1 MYEYI
6 DTACRIYEDTD
17 RQERNMFQLSRPP
30 QPMEHWQNY
39 IDLVKNDGDDNA
51 FLVFLHYYEP
61 TINGKVESFVNRY
74 ALHGHF
80 ADVKMSYV
88 EALWERL
95 QEYPPDCKI
104 PFLKY
109 VKQATTNAMNS
120 YAALNLKG
128 FSISQDKQYYRLR
141 TAAYIYKTTCLED
154 VKQAAPMICDQVH
167 VTEKTARRLLDEVRV
182 LDTFLWYDQQSSEKA
197 AEFHDTLSGKDVMG
211 LRKPYLPEPALL
223 RKETKKY
230 IRDAFHKLGYRDQ
243 DIVSRH
249 LGFYKVCFRPLFSVS
264 FEELADI
271 HQFSTADGVRKA
283 YKRAL
288 EKMRKQLEEWGVLES
303 VRVKRIK
310 KTIKLW
316 QFAYRPMDAGEPG
329 MIEFTVRENK
339 PVDHRIVKPAEN
351 DAADLHFGREAV
363 YMICRLAEKDALPKN
378 EVLVLPDG
386 DLMSRSYR

>member
-6 DTACRIYEDTD
+6 DTTYRIYEDTD
-17 RQERNMFQLSRPP
+17 RQERNMFQLSCPP
-30 QPMEHWQNY
+30 QPMEHWQEY
-39 IDLVKNDGDDNA
+39 IDLVKHDGDENA

-74 ALHGHF
+74 GLHGHF
-80 ADVKMSYV
+80 ADVKLAYV

-109 VKQATTNAMNS
+109 VKQATTDAMNS

-141 TAAYIYKTTCLED
+141 TAAYIYKTICLED
-154 VKQAAPMICDQVH
+154 VEQAVLMICGQLH

-182 LDTFLWYDQQSSEKA
+182 LDTFLWYDQQNEEKT
-197 AEFHDTLSGKDVMG
+197 AEFHDTLSGQDVMG
-211 LRKPYLPEPALL
+211 LLKPYLPEPALL
-223 RKETKKY
+223 RKETRKY
-230 IRDAFHKLGYRDQ
+230 IRVAFHKLGYRDQ

-283 YKRAL
+283 YKRTL
-288 EKMRKQLEEWGVLES
+288 EKMRKQLEEWSVLES

-310 KTIKLW
+310 KTARMW
-316 QFAYRPMDAGEPG
+316 QFEYRPMDAGEPG
-329 MIEFTVRENK
+329 VIEFTIRENN
-339 PVDHRIVKPAEN
+339 PVDHRIVKPAEM
-351 DAADLHFGREAV
+351 DTTDLRFGREAAH
-363 YMICRLAEKDALPKN
+363 MICRLAEKDDLPKN
-378 EVLVLPDG
+378 EALVLPDG
-386 DLMSRSYR
+386 DLMPRSYR

>member
-6 DTACRIYEDTD
+6 DTACRIYEDSD
-17 RQERNMFQLSRPP
+17 RQERNMFQLARVP
-30 QPMEHWQNY
+30 QSMEHWQDY
-39 IDLVKNDGDDNA
+39 IDLVKNNRDENA

-74 ALHGHF
+74 GLHSHF
-80 ADVKMSYV
+80 ADVKMAYV

-95 QEYPPDCKI
+95 QEYPHDSKI

-109 VKQATTNAMNS
+109 VKQATTDAMNS

-141 TAAYIYKTTCLED
+141 TAAYLYKTVCQED
-154 VKQAAPMICDQVH
+154 VEQAVPMICDQLH

-182 LDTFLWYDQQSSEKA
+182 LDTFLWYDQQNEEKA
-197 AEFHDTLSGKDVMG
+197 AEFHDTLSGADVMG
-211 LRKPYLPEPALL
+211 LLKPHLPEPALL
-223 RKETKKY
+223 RKETRKY
-230 IRDAFHKLGYRDQ
+230 IRGAFHKLGYRDQ

-264 FEELADI
+264 FEDLADI

-288 EKMRKQLEEWGVLES
+288 EKMRMQLEEWGVLES

-310 KTIKLW
+310 KTTKLW
-316 QFAYRPMDAGEPG
+316 RFEYRPMDVGEPG
-329 MIEFTVRENK
+329 LTEFTVKENF

-351 DAADLHFGREAV
+351 DTADLRFGREAIH
-363 YMICRLAEKDALPKN
+363 MISRLAEKDALPKN

-386 DLMSRSYR
+386 DLMPRSYR

>member
-6 DTACRIYEDTD
+6 DTTCRIYEDTD
-17 RQERNMFQLSRPP
+17 RQERNMFQLSCPP
-30 QPMEHWQNY
+30 QPMEHWQDY
-39 IDLVKNDGDDNA
+39 IDLVKNSGDEKA

-80 ADVKMSYV
+80 ADVKMAYV
-88 EALWERL
+88 EALWEWL
-95 QEYPPDCKI
+95 QEYPPDCRI
-104 PFLKY
+104 PFLKF
-109 VKQATTNAMNS
+109 VKQATTDAMNS

-141 TAAYIYKTTCLED
+141 TAAYIYKTVCQED
-154 VKQAAPMICDQVH
+154 VEQAVPMICDQLH

-182 LDTFLWYDQQSSEKA
+182 LDTFLWYDQQSEEKS
-197 AEFHDTLSGKDVMG
+197 AEFHDTLSGEDVMG
-211 LRKPYLPEPALL
+211 LLKPYLPEPALL
-223 RKETKKY
+223 RKETRKY
-230 IRDAFHKLGYRDQ
+230 IRAAFHKLGYRDQ

-264 FEELADI
+264 FENLADI

-288 EKMRKQLEEWGVLES
+288 EKMRKQLEEWSVLES
-303 VRVKRIK
+303 VQVKQIK
-310 KTIKLW
+310 KTARMW
-316 QFAYRPMDAGEPG
+316 QFEYRPMDSAEPG
-329 MIEFTVRENK
+329 LIEFTVRENT
-339 PVDHRIVKPAEN
+339 PVDHRIVKSAEN
-351 DAADLHFGREAV
+351 DAADLHFGREAAHL
-363 YMICRLAEKDALPKN
+363 ICRLAEKDALPKN

-386 DLMSRSYR
+386 DLMPRSYR

>member
-1 MYEYI
+1 
-6 DTACRIYEDTD
+6 
-17 RQERNMFQLSRPP
+17 MFQLSCAP
-30 QPMEHWQNY
+30 QPMEHWQDY
-39 IDLVKNDGDDNA
+39 IDLVKNNGDENA
-51 FLVFLHYYEP
+51 FLVFLHFYEP

-80 ADVKMSYV
+80 ADVKMAYV
-88 EALWERL
+88 EALWARL

-109 VKQATTNAMNS
+109 VKQATTDAMNS

-141 TAAYIYKTTCLED
+141 TAAYIYKTTCQED
-154 VKQAAPMICDQVH
+154 VEQAVPMICDQLH

-182 LDTFLWYDQQSSEKA
+182 LDTFLWYDQQSEEKS
-197 AEFHDTLSGKDVMG
+197 AEFHDTLTGQDVMG
-211 LRKPYLPEPALL
+211 LLKPYLPEPALL
-223 RKETKKY
+223 RKETRKY

-264 FEELADI
+264 FEDLADI

-310 KTIKLW
+310 KTAKLW
-316 QFAYRPMDAGEPG
+316 QFEYRPMDAGEPG
-329 MIEFTVRENK
+329 LIQFSVRENK

-351 DAADLHFGREAV
+351 DTADLRFGREAAHL
-363 YMICRLAEKDALPKN
+363 ICRLAEKDALPKN
-378 EVLVLPDG
+378 EVLVFPDG
-386 DLMSRSYR
+386 DLMPRSYK

>member
-6 DTACRIYEDTD
+6 DTTCRVYEDTD
-17 RQERNMFQLSRPP
+17 RQERNMFQLSRAP
-30 QPMEHWQNY
+30 QPMEHWQDY
-39 IDLVKNDGDDNA
+39 IDLVKNNGDENA

-74 ALHGHF
+74 GLRGHF
-80 ADVKMSYV
+80 ADVKMAYV

-95 QEYPPDCKI
+95 REYPPDCKI

-109 VKQATTNAMNS
+109 IKQATTDAMNS

-141 TAAYIYKTTCLED
+141 TAAYIYKTICQED
-154 VKQAAPMICDQVH
+154 VEQAVPMICGQLH

-197 AEFHDTLSGKDVMG
+197 AEFHDTLSGEDVMG
-211 LRKPYLPEPALL
+211 LLKPYLPEPALL
-223 RKETKKY
+223 RKETRKY
-230 IRDAFHKLGYRDQ
+230 IRNAFHKLGYRDQ

-288 EKMRKQLEEWGVLES
+288 EKMRKQLEEWSVLES

-310 KTIKLW
+310 KTTKLW
-316 QFAYRPMDAGEPG
+316 QFEYRPMDAGEPG
-329 MIEFTVRENK
+329 LIEFTIRENN
-339 PVDHRIVKPAEN
+339 PLDHRIVTPAEN
-351 DAADLHFGREAV
+351 DTADLRFGREAAH
-363 YMICRLAEKDALPKN
+363 MICRLAEKDDLPKN
-378 EVLVLPDG
+378 EALVLPDG
-386 DLMSRSYR
+386 DLMPRSYK

>member
-1 MYEYI
+1 
-6 DTACRIYEDTD
+6 
-17 RQERNMFQLSRPP
+17 MFQLSRAP
-30 QPMEHWQNY
+30 QPMEHWQDY
-39 IDLVKNDGDDNA
+39 IDLVKNNGDENA

-80 ADVKMSYV
+80 ADVKMAYV

-109 VKQATTNAMNS
+109 VKQATTDALNS

-141 TAAYIYKTTCLED
+141 TAAYIYKTICKED
-154 VKQAAPMICDQVH
+154 VEQAVPMICDQLH

-182 LDTFLWYDQQSSEKA
+182 LDTFLWYDQQNEEKT
-197 AEFHDTLSGKDVMG
+197 AEFHDSLTGQDVMG
-211 LRKPYLPEPALL
+211 LLKPYLPEPALL
-223 RKETKKY
+223 RKETRKY
-230 IRDAFHKLGYRDQ
+230 IRAAFHKLGYRDQ

-288 EKMRKQLEEWGVLES
+288 EKMRKQLEEWSVLES

-310 KTIKLW
+310 KTARMW
-316 QFAYRPMDAGEPG
+316 QFEYRPMDSGEPG
-329 MIEFTVRENK
+329 LIEFTVRENT
-339 PVDHRIVKPAEN
+339 PVDHRIVKPAEG
-351 DAADLHFGREAV
+351 DTGDLRFGREAAHL
-363 YMICRLAEKDALPKN
+363 ICRLAEKDALPKN

-386 DLMSRSYR
+386 DLMPRSYK

>member
-6 DTACRIYEDTD
+6 DTACRVYEDTD
-17 RQERNMFQLSRPP
+17 RQERNMFQLSRVPE
-30 QPMEHWQNY
+30 PMEHWQDY
-39 IDLVKNDGDDNA
+39 IDLVKNNGDDNA

-80 ADVKMSYV
+80 ADVKMAYV
-88 EALWERL
+88 EALWEQL

-109 VKQATTNAMNS
+109 VKQATTDAMNS

-141 TAAYIYKTTCLED
+141 TAAYIYKTTCQED
-154 VKQAAPMICDQVH
+154 VEQAVPMICGQLH

-182 LDTFLWYDQQSSEKA
+182 LDTFLWYDQQNEEKS
-197 AEFHDTLSGKDVMG
+197 AEFHDTLTGQDVMG
-211 LRKPYLPEPALL
+211 LLKPYLPEPALL
-223 RKETKKY
+223 RKETRKY
-230 IRDAFHKLGYRDQ
+230 IRNAFHKLGYRDQ

-264 FEELADI
+264 FEDLADI

-288 EKMRKQLEEWGVLES
+288 EKMRKQLEAWGVLES

-310 KTIKLW
+310 KTAKLW
-316 QFAYRPMDAGEPG
+316 QFEYRPMDAGEPG
-329 MIEFTVRENK
+329 ILEFTVKENT

-351 DAADLHFGREAV
+351 DAADLHYGREAAHL
-363 YMICRLAEKDALPKN
+363 IRRLSEKDALPKN

-386 DLMSRSYR
+386 DLMPRSYK

>member
-6 DTACRIYEDTD
+6 DTTCRIYEDTD
-17 RQERNMFQLSRPP
+17 RQERNMFQLSCPP
-30 QPMEHWQNY
+30 QPMEHWQDY
-39 IDLVKNDGDDNA
+39 IDLVKDSGDENA

-61 TINGKVESFVNRY
+61 TINGKVESFENRY

-80 ADVKMSYV
+80 ADVKMAYV

-109 VKQATTNAMNS
+109 VKQATTDAMNS

-141 TAAYIYKTTCLED
+141 TAAYIYKTVCQED
-154 VKQAAPMICDQVH
+154 VEQAVPMICGQLH

-182 LDTFLWYDQQSSEKA
+182 LDTFLWYDQQSKEKS
-197 AEFHDTLSGKDVMG
+197 AEFHDTLTGQDVMG
-211 LRKPYLPEPALL
+211 LLKPHLPEPALL
-223 RKETKKY
+223 RKETRKY
-230 IRDAFHKLGYRDQ
+230 IRAAFHKLGYRDQ

-288 EKMRKQLEEWGVLES
+288 EKIRTQLEEWGVLES

-310 KTIKLW
+310 KTARMW
-316 QFAYRPMDAGEPG
+316 QFEYRPMDAGEPG
-329 MIEFTVRENK
+329 LIEFTVRENT
-339 PVDHRIVKPAEN
+339 PVDHRIVKSAEN
-351 DAADLHFGREAV
+351 DTADLRFGREAV
-363 YMICRLAEKDALPKN
+363 CMICRLAEKDALPKN

-386 DLMSRSYR
+386 DLMPRSYK

>member
-6 DTACRIYEDTD
+6 DTACRVYEDTD
-17 RQERNMFQLSRPP
+17 RQERNMFQLTRVP
-30 QPMEHWQNY
+30 QPMEHWQDY
-39 IDLVKNDGDDNA
+39 IDLVKNNGDKNA
-51 FLVFLHYYEP
+51 FLVFLHFYEP

-74 ALHGHF
+74 GLHGHF
-80 ADVKMSYV
+80 ADLKMAYV

-109 VKQATTNAMNS
+109 VKQATTDALNS

-141 TAAYIYKTTCLED
+141 TAAYIYKTICKED
-154 VKQAAPMICDQVH
+154 VEQAVPMICDQLH

-182 LDTFLWYDQQSSEKA
+182 LDTFLWYDQQNEEKT
-197 AEFHDTLSGKDVMG
+197 AEFHDSLTGQDVMG
-211 LRKPYLPEPALL
+211 LLKPYLPEPALL
-223 RKETKKY
+223 RKETRKY
-230 IRDAFHKLGYRDQ
+230 IRAAFHKLGYRDQ

-288 EKMRKQLEEWGVLES
+288 EKMRKQLEEWSVLES

-310 KTIKLW
+310 KTARMW
-316 QFAYRPMDAGEPG
+316 QFEYRPMDSGEPG
-329 MIEFTVRENK
+329 LIEFTVRENT
-339 PVDHRIVKPAEN
+339 PVDHRIVKPE
-351 DAADLHFGREAV
+351 DGDTGDLRFGREAAHL
-363 YMICRLAEKDALPKN
+363 ICRLAEKDALPKN

-386 DLMSRSYR
+386 DLMPRSYK

>member
-6 DTACRIYEDTD
+6 DTTCRVYEDTD
-17 RQERNMFQLSRPP
+17 RREWNMFQLSRAP
-30 QPMEHWQNY
+30 QPMEQWQDY
-39 IDLVKNDGDDNA
+39 IDLVKNAGDDNA
-51 FLVFLHYYEP
+51 FLAFLHYYEP
-61 TINGKVESFVNRY
+61 TINSKVESFVNRY

-80 ADVKMSYV
+80 ADVKMAYV

-95 QEYPPDCKI
+95 QEYPPDSKI

-109 VKQATTNAMNS
+109 VKQSTTDAMNS

-141 TAAYIYKTTCLED
+141 TAAYIYKTACQED
-154 VKQAAPMICDQVH
+154 MEQAIPMICGQLH
-167 VTEKTARRLLDEVRV
+167 VTEKTARQLLDEVRM
-182 LDTFLWYDQQSSEKA
+182 LDTFLWYDQQSDEKTT
-197 AEFHDTLSGKDVMG
+197 EFHDTLSGEDVMG
-211 LRKPYLPEPALL
+211 LLKPHLPEPALL
-223 RKETKKY
+223 RKETRKY

-288 EKMRKQLEEWGVLES
+288 EKMRTQLEEWCVLES

-310 KTIKLW
+310 KTAKLW
-316 QFAYRPMDAGEPG
+316 QFEYCPMDAGEPG
-329 MIEFTVRENK
+329 LIEFTVSAGT
-339 PVDHRIVKPAEN
+339 PVDHRIIKPAEN
-351 DAADLHFGREAV
+351 DTADLRFGREAAHL
-363 YMICRLAEKDALPKN
+363 ICRLAGKDDLPKN

-386 DLMSRSYR
+386 DLMPRSYR

>member
-6 DTACRIYEDTD
+6 DTACRVYEDTD
-17 RQERNMFQLSRPP
+17 RQERNMFQLSRVP
-30 QPMEHWQNY
+30 QPMEHWQDY
-39 IDLVKNDGDDNA
+39 IDLVKNNGDENA
-51 FLVFLHYYEP
+51 FLVFLYFYEP

-74 ALHGHF
+74 GLHGHF
-80 ADVKMSYV
+80 ADVKMAYV

-95 QEYPPDCKI
+95 QEYPPDCRI
-104 PFLKY
+104 PFLKF
-109 VKQATTNAMNS
+109 VKQATTDAMNS

-141 TAAYIYKTTCLED
+141 TAAYIYKTVCQED
-154 VKQAAPMICDQVH
+154 VEQAVPMICGQLH

-182 LDTFLWYDQQSSEKA
+182 LDTFLWYDQQSNEKA
-197 AEFHDTLSGKDVMG
+197 AEFHDTLSGQDVMG
-211 LRKPYLPEPALL
+211 LLKPYLPEPALL
-223 RKETKKY
+223 RKETRKY
-230 IRDAFHKLGYRDQ
+230 IRDAFHELGYRDQ

-264 FEELADI
+264 FEDLADI

-310 KTIKLW
+310 KTARIW
-316 QFAYRPMDAGEPG
+316 QFEYHPMDAGEPG
-329 MIEFTVRENK
+329 LIEFTVKENK

-351 DAADLHFGREAV
+351 DTVDLRFGREAAH
-363 YMICRLAEKDALPKN
+363 MIRRLAEKDTLPKN

-386 DLMSRSYR
+386 DLMPRSYK

>member
-6 DTACRIYEDTD
+6 DTACRVYEDTD
-17 RQERNMFQLSRPP
+17 RQERNMFQLSRVP
-30 QPMEHWQNY
+30 QPMEHWQDY
-39 IDLVKNDGDDNA
+39 IDLVKNNGDENA

-74 ALHGHF
+74 GLHGHF
-80 ADVKMSYV
+80 ADVKMAYV

-109 VKQATTNAMNS
+109 VKQAMTDAMNS

-128 FSISQDKQYYRLR
+128 FSTSQDKQYYRLR
-141 TAAYIYKTTCLED
+141 TAAYIYKTICQEE
-154 VKQAAPMICDQVH
+154 VEQAVPMICGQLH

-182 LDTFLWYDQQSSEKA
+182 LDTFLWYDQQNEEKS
-197 AEFHDTLSGKDVMG
+197 AEFHDTLSGQDVMG
-211 LRKPYLPEPALL
+211 LLKPYLPEPALL
-223 RKETKKY
+223 RKETRKY
-230 IRDAFHKLGYRDQ
+230 IRDAFHELGYRDQ

-271 HQFSTADGVRKA
+271 HQFSTADGVLKA

-310 KTIKLW
+310 KTAKLW
-316 QFAYRPMDAGEPG
+316 QFEYRPMDAGEPG
-329 MIEFTVRENK
+329 LIEFTVRENK
-339 PVDHRIVKPAEN
+339 PVDYRIVKPAEN
-351 DAADLHFGREAV
+351 DTADLRFGREAAHL
-363 YMICRLAEKDALPKN
+363 ICRLAEKDALPKN
-378 EVLVLPDG
+378 EVLVFPDG
-386 DLMSRSYR
+386 DLMPRSYK

>member
-6 DTACRIYEDTD
+6 DTTCRVYEDTD
-17 RQERNMFQLSRPP
+17 RQERNMFQLSCAP
-30 QPMEHWQNY
+30 QPMEHWQDY
-39 IDLVKNDGDDNA
+39 IDLVKHNGDENA

-74 ALHGHF
+74 GLHGHF
-80 ADVKMSYV
+80 ADVKMAYV

-109 VKQATTNAMNS
+109 VKQATTDAMNS

-141 TAAYIYKTTCLED
+141 TAAYIYKTVCQED
-154 VKQAAPMICDQVH
+154 VEQAVPIICDQLH

-197 AEFHDTLSGKDVMG
+197 AEFHDTLSGQDVLG
-211 LRKPYLPEPALL
+211 LLKPYLPEPALL
-223 RKETKKY
+223 RKETRKY
-230 IRDAFHKLGYRDQ
+230 IRAAFHKLGYRDQ

-288 EKMRKQLEEWGVLES
+288 EKMRTQLEEWGVLES

-310 KTIKLW
+310 KTTKLW
-316 QFAYRPMDAGEPG
+316 QFEYRPMDAGEPG
-329 MIEFTVRENK
+329 LIEFTVKENK
-339 PVDHRIVKPAEN
+339 PMDHRIVKPAEN
-351 DAADLHFGREAV
+351 DAADLHFGREAAHL
-363 YMICRLAEKDALPKN
+363 ICRLAKKDALSKN

-386 DLMSRSYR
+386 DLMPRSYK

>member
-1 MYEYI
+1 MTVYLSTRI
-6 DTACRIYEDTD
+6 ACLD
-17 RQERNMFQLSRPP
+17 
-30 QPMEHWQNY
+30 HWQDY
-39 IDLVKNDGDDNA
+39 IGLVKKEGDDNA

-74 ALHGHF
+74 GLHGHF
-80 ADVKMSYV
+80 ADVKMAYV

-95 QEYPPDCKI
+95 QAYPPDSKI

-109 VKQATTNAMNS
+109 VKQAATDAMNS

-154 VKQAAPMICDQVH
+154 VEQAVPMICAQLH

-182 LDTFLWYDQQSSEKA
+182 LDTFLWYDQQNEEKS
-197 AEFHDTLSGKDVMG
+197 AEFHDTLSGQDVMG
-211 LRKPYLPEPALL
+211 LLKPYLPEPALL
-223 RKETKKY
+223 RMETRKY
-230 IRDAFHKLGYRDQ
+230 IRAAFHKLGYRDQ

-271 HQFSTADGVRKA
+271 HQVSTADGVRKA

-303 VRVKRIK
+303 VRVNRTK
-310 KTIKLW
+310 KTAKLW
-316 QFAYRPMDAGEPG
+316 QFEYRPMDVGEQG
-329 MIEFTVRENK
+329 LIKFTVKDNTPAELC
-339 PVDHRIVKPAEN
+339 IVSPAEN
-351 DAADLHFGREAV
+351 DADDLRFGREAAH
-363 YMICRLAEKDALPKN
+363 MICRLAEKDDLPKN

-386 DLMSRSYR
+386 DLMPRSYK

>member
-17 RQERNMFQLSRPP
+17 RQERNMFQLSCVP
-30 QPMEHWQNY
+30 QPMEHWQDY
-39 IDLVKNDGDDNA
+39 IDLVKNNGDENT

-61 TINGKVESFVNRY
+61 TINSKVESFVNRY
-74 ALHGHF
+74 GLHGHF
-80 ADVKMSYV
+80 ADVKMAYV

-109 VKQATTNAMNS
+109 VKQATTDAMNS
-120 YAALNLKG
+120 YASLNLKG

-141 TAAYIYKTTCLED
+141 TAAYIYKTVCQED
-154 VKQAAPMICDQVH
+154 VEQAVPIICDQLH

-182 LDTFLWYDQQSSEKA
+182 LDTFLWYAQQSEEKS
-197 AEFHDTLSGKDVMG
+197 AEFHDTLSGEDVMG
-211 LRKPYLPEPALL
+211 LLKPHLPEPALL
-223 RKETKKY
+223 RKETRKC
-230 IRDAFHKLGYRDQ
+230 IRNAFHKLGYRDQ
-243 DIVSRH
+243 DIESRH

-303 VRVKRIK
+303 VRVKQIK
-310 KTIKLW
+310 KTTKLW
-316 QFAYRPMDAGEPG
+316 QFEYRPMDAGEPG
-329 MIEFTVRENK
+329 VIEFTVRENK
-339 PVDHRIVKPAEN
+339 PVDHRIVKPAEH
-351 DAADLHFGREAV
+351 DTEDLRFGREAAH
-363 YMICRLAEKDALPKN
+363 MISRLAKKEDLPKN
-378 EVLVLPDG
+378 EVLLLPDG
-386 DLMSRSYR
+386 DLMPRSYR